1 MRKLKNCHCQI
12 AVEIM
17 KEDHLDR
24 GSVSSAVEVLLLT
37 AIILMKVMKRTLMSI
52 LEMIVCLTN
61 MIEIRVT
68 FVILNLLG
76 PFLFLFDFL
85 EI

>member
-1 MRKLKNCHCQI
+1 MLSRCCC
-12 AVEIM
+12 
-17 KEDHLDR
+17 
-24 GSVSSAVEVLLLT
+24 LT
-37 AIILMKVMKRTLMSI
+37 AIILMKDMKRTLMNI

-68 FVILNLLG
+68 FAILNLLE
-76 PFLFLFDFL
+76 PFLFVFDFL